1 MPTSEAEL
9 FRQRVLRGAA
19 LLLGLMGAASF
30 FTADTAFTFGLLCG
44 GLLSLV
50 NFHLLYRQTS
60 QALSPSRQGRAK
72 FFMQSRYFARIG
84 LNAIII
90 FALLTR
96 TDVNV
101 IGLLVG
107 LSVTILSITGQTLIA
122 HIAVGGD
129 S

>member
-1 MPTSEAEL
+1 MTTSEAEL
-9 FRQRVLRGAA
+9 FRRRVLRGAA
-19 LLLGLMGAASF
+19 LILGLTGAASC
-30 FTADTAFTFGLLCG
+30 FTAPATFTFGLLCG
-44 GLLSLV
+44 GLLSLA

-60 QALSPSRQGRAK
+60 QALSPDRKSRAK

-101 IGLLVG
+101 IGLLLG
-107 LSVTILSITGQTLIA
+107 LSVTVLSIASQTLIA